1 MGTRYRAVPAAVAA
15 ALCVPA
21 LAWAQ
26 AVDPDPRPG
35 LRAFEDVLDRA
46 VSRVSRM
53 SVSFF
58 FPAAE
63 ASHGYRLP
71 GYGAVFIVPAR
82 ALPPGRRTI
91 NVRRFDSNPPALV
104 SEGPDAEAAPGP
116 QPTPTPGAATAVRA
130 GRGGGRKPAPDAVEL
145 EIRRFEA
152 QMEEYQR
159 QAQMMNRIAEQ
170 QFLAFYRTVHGGV
183 AAADATGAPTLVQGP
198 AGVSDDAVAGGQRP
212 TAPPW
217 IGFVEPTGA
226 EDTRTPNRVLN
237 DVRAAVT
244 GALEAEGPAV
254 TVVGP
259 EEFLVVTVDFVSA
272 SVLTEPAV
280 PQQTLVVRVR
290 KRDLDERAA
299 GRLASD
305 ELQKRIDAT
314 TY

>member
-1 MGTRYRAVPAAVAA
+1 MGPRYRVVPAAIAA

-21 LAWAQ
+21 LASAQ

-91 NVRRFDSNPPALV
+91 SVRRFGPDPAPV
-104 SEGPDAEAAPGP
+104 VAEGQDAEAAPGP
-116 QPTPTPGAATAVRA
+116 QPTPTPGTTTPVRA
-130 GRGGGRKPAPDAVEL
+130 GHGGVRKPAPDAVEL

-159 QAQMMNRIAEQ
+159 QAQRMNQIAEQ
-170 QFLAFYRTVHGGV
+170 QFRAFFRSVHGDVGGG
-183 AAADATGAPTLVQGP
+183 AAAGATLVQDP
-198 AGVSDDAVAGGQRP
+198 AGDPDDAVAAGSPRA

-217 IGFVEPTGA
+217 IGFVEPTA
-226 EDTRTPNRVLN
+226 PEDTRTPNRVLN

-244 GALEAEGPAV
+244 GALESEGPAV
-254 TVVGP
+254 SVVGP
-259 EEFLVVTVDFVSA
+259 EEFLVVTVDFVSG
-272 SVLTEPAV
+272 SVFTEPAV

-290 KRDLDERAA
+290 KRDLDERAS

-305 ELQKRIDAT
+305 ELQKRIEAT